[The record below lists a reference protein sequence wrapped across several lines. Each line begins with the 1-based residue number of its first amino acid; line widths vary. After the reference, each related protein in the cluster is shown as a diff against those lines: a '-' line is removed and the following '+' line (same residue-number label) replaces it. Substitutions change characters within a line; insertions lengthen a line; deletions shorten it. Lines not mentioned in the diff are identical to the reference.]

1 MKNNPIE
8 KIRDLLA
15 EPEARRKAAICAGL
29 AAALA
34 VGGAGIAIASNRPEP
49 IDLSLIHISFH
60 PGLGANR
67 LHQ

>member
-34 VGGAGIAIASNRPEP
+34 VAGA
-49 IDLSLIHISFH
+49 LL
-60 PGLGANR
+60 
-67 LHQ
+67 

>member
-34 VGGAGIAIASNRPEP
+34 VGGAGIAIASNRSDRAPMLPEY
-49 IDLSLIHISFH
+49 SSV
-60 PGLGANR
+60 R
-67 LHQ
+67 

>member
-34 VGGAGIAIASNRPEP
+34 VGRAPESPSHPTDQSRSTARLRP
-49 IDLSLIHISFH
+49 
-60 PGLGANR
+60 
-67 LHQ
+67 